1 MTSVQSELQN
11 EPSTVLHFD
20 WSTWITLQIFPKQY
34 VRHLYITSLDLVTT
48 FIPTCKHTLAFP
60 YTDLVSI
67 TTFEHTQLSQDSF
80 EWRCLHLHT
89 FAHAFPTSVNI
100 EPNLHMLTYICMSHN
115 TLVHDSF
122 QKVVTQCTGCK
133 PHSHSSTYCV
143 QNGNS
148 GSEMASYLS
157 PSASLLSVGGCI
169 FFWNRCC

>member
-1 MTSVQSELQN
+1 MCSQQ
-11 EPSTVLHFD
+11 
-20 WSTWITLQIFPKQY
+20 
-34 VRHLYITSLDLVTT
+34 TSLDLVTT

-60 YTDLVSI
+60 STDLVST

-122 QKVVTQCTGCK
+122 QKVVTQC
-133 PHSHSSTYCV
+133 
-143 QNGNS
+143 
-148 GSEMASYLS
+148 A
-157 PSASLLSVGGCI
+157 GCI
-169 FFWNRCC
+169 FGHPMCRMHFRSPNVQDTSLIHTVVHTVYKMATVVLKWPPTLALVPAF